1 MDPSFRDN
9 NPVSCVFCLG
19 VAFVVE
25 CAHFRNVAGDGCA
38 ALMQVAEV
46 LPRLSGQLRVRNTSV
61 QMGVLKV
68 LGALHDKGCEFIM
81 RLVRMRI

>member
-1 MDPSFRDN
+1 M
-9 NPVSCVFCLG
+9 G

-25 CAHFRNVAGDGCA
+25 CAHFWNVTGDGCA

-46 LPRLSGQLRVRNTSV
+46 LPRLSGQLKVRSTSV

-68 LGALHDKGCEFIM
+68 LSALHDTGCELIM
-81 RLVRMRI
+81 RLA